1 VHFCEDT
8 PYILLLNVQLSHD
21 PRNVLHAG
29 GTCAELR
36 AFDPITCI
44 AAETAA
50 ILSALWPIT
59 LPDKLKGAE

>member
-1 VHFCEDT
+1 MREEPVLNCE
-8 PYILLLNVQLSHD
+8 LLISKKK
-21 PRNVLHAG
+21 RI
-29 GTCAELR
+29 
-36 AFDPITCI
+36 DPITCI